1 MLVLFDYSNL
11 VDKFQLDSQMFVL
24 GDLDRDSNHCEDNG
38 GDGDDARSMMSADLT
53 EPRHKP
59 LLP

>member
-1 MLVLFDYSNL
+1 MPFDYSNL

-24 GDLDRDSNHCEDNG
+24 GDLDRDSNHCD
-38 GDGDDARSMMSADLT
+38 SMMSADLT